1 MDARLDLKPIK
12 VRQLIDD
19 YRSGKVVIPEFQ
31 REYVWKPSKAPKFLD
46 SLYRRF
52 PVSSLLIWQS
62 GDDVG
67 SRRATP
73 KMSRSGPI
81 GWVIDGQQRLIT
93 LSRIREEGIDV
104 VFNPHGEGQFALANA
119 ATKKSKDWIRLD
131 DIWDDDAYRRLRKSL
146 DSERI
151 EATLEKVRL
160 ILDYEIPVV
169 TMIDHSFINA
179 VKAFIRINTLGMK
192 LKKADIESA
201 QVASKHT
208 GFIRDEVV
216 PFLEDLNS
224 KGFSRVSIMHLFRAC
239 GFLAADDGR
248 TRTPLQELDTQSV
261 ELAWSRTQNATRQT
275 ISLLRSELG
284 LVDMN
289 LLWSGSLL
297 VPLIALCGSQK
308 PRDLKPQALIG
319 WLCLAALH
327 HRYSGS
333 TDTQLD
339 ADLKACRAAD
349 PIGALL
355 TNLRQSKPILR
366 ALPTDFTGALND
378 RGGIF
383 GAYVACQNRGV
394 RDFFTN
400 GKIVGQDNIDRHHIL
415 PRAQFPSETR
425 SEADVVANIAFITS
439 PVNKSIGLSGPEV
452 YLKKLDQL
460 TLRSQCVPTDR
471 ALWEI
476 DRAEDFFNARR
487 ELFAESFN
495 EYIEQC
501 LPGRKLG

>member
-1 MDARLDLKPIK
+1 VDARLDLKAIK
-12 VRQLIDD
+12 IRQLIDE
-19 YRSGKVVIPEFQ
+19 YRSGKIVIPEFQ
-31 REYVWKPSKAPKFLD
+31 RDYVWKPSKAPKFLD

-62 GDDVG
+62 TEDVG
-67 SRRATP
+67 SRRITP
-73 KMSRSGPI
+73 KISRSGPI

-93 LSRIREEGIDV
+93 LSRIREEGIDIV
-104 VFNPHGEGQFALANA
+104 YNPHDEGQFALANA
-119 ATKKSKDWIRLD
+119 ATRKSRDWIRLD
-131 DIWDDDAYRRLRKSL
+131 DIWDDDAFRSLRRSL
-146 DSERI
+146 DSERV
-151 EATLEKVRL
+151 EAQLERVRA
-160 ILDYEIPVV
+160 ILDYEIPVI
-169 TMIDHSFINA
+169 TMIDHSFVDA
-179 VKAFIRINTLGMK
+179 VEAFTRINTLGMK

-216 PFLEDLNS
+216 PFLEDLNA
-224 KGFSRVSIMHLFRAC
+224 KGYWRISIMHLFRAC

-248 TRTPLQELDTQSV
+248 TRTPLQELDTQNV
-261 ELAWSRTQNATRQT
+261 ELAWSRTQNATRQV

-297 VPLIALCGSQK
+297 VPLIALCGSVK
-308 PRDLKPQALIG
+308 PRELDPQALVG
-319 WLCLAALH
+319 WLSLAALH

-366 ALPTDFTGALND
+366 ALPTDFAGALND

-383 GAYVACQNRGV
+383 GAYVACQHRGV

-415 PRAQFPSETR
+415 PRGQFRTDLR
-425 SEADVVANIAFITS
+425 SGADVIANIAFITS
-439 PVNKSIGLSGPEV
+439 PVNKSIGLTGPEI
-452 YLKKLDQL
+452 YMKRLDEA
-460 TLRSQCVPTDR
+460 TLRSQCVPLQRDLWAVDR
-471 ALWEI
+471 SG
-476 DRAEDFFNARR
+476 DFFSTRR
-487 ELFAESFN
+487 QLFADSFN
-495 EYIEQC
+495 EFIAGC